1 MQKSFFVLHS
11 HHPCRNTRLRMGCS
25 DYVYIAEH
33 LKSNKIEFAVSNM
46 AFEHW
51 FIPPKFF
58 GILFILKA
66 PLTSCGGTLK
76 VWVLISIFSKTSTHG
91 MMKNTPGPRVPPVR
105 SNPRRNMTALSYS
118 WRRRTVFREYLE
130 CLYLDHLNN
139 KEKGQRHGDQHQK
152 DGEYR

>member
-1 MQKSFFVLHS
+1 
-11 HHPCRNTRLRMGCS
+11 
-25 DYVYIAEH
+25 
-33 LKSNKIEFAVSNM
+33 M

-51 FIPPKFF
+51 FIPPKNWQFTPKIFDPPPWENLPNF
-58 GILFILKA
+58 GVLFILKA

-118 WRRRTVFREYLE
+118 WRRRTVFQEYLIGVYTWTTLTTKKRDRGMVTSTSRME
-130 CLYLDHLNN
+130 NIVRS
-139 KEKGQRHGDQHQK
+139 KEHIPGPSSQAEMMDN
-152 DGEYR
+152 